1 MSANGRSGAAG
12 SILALLALTTLVV
25 WPAGCA
31 RQRAARVDGS
41 GEGPVYRVPVVGP
54 IGLGL
59 VPYVER
65 SLREAEESGAR
76 AAVIELE
83 TPGGRID
90 AAQHIVD
97 AVDRAKFPVYALV
110 NRRAYSAGAMIAL
123 ATDSIFMVP
132 GAVLGAATPVTGQG
146 EKASEK
152 IVSAMRSQMRALA
165 EEHGLD
171 PQVAEAMVDEDVAI
185 PGVVAQGKLLTL
197 TTDEAVKIG
206 YAHRVDGWDGLMRD
220 IGDEGAPVV
229 VTRVNWAENLVG
241 FITSPILAPL
251 LLSLGFLGLLI
262 EIKTPTFG
270 LAGLVGAG
278 SLALFFGGHY
288 LAGLAGSEELI
299 LLVVGAILL
308 GIEVFLIPGFGVFG
322 VLGIGAIGASI
333 YLSLV
338 GQLATFTDYT
348 HAAAILSTSIIVV
361 AVVGWALLR
370 HLPASRRFLKSGIF
384 LGESTNRDTG
394 YLSSAVRPEL
404 IGAMGMAVTDLHPAG
419 VGRFGE
425 ERLDVVAEEGWI
437 EAGTAIEV
445 VRAEGYRH
453 VVRQAPAG
461 ETEQRQED

>member
-1 MSANGRSGAAG
+1 MRVNGRRGGG
-12 SILALLALTTLVV
+12 SILALLALSVV
-25 WPAGCA
+25 AAAAGCA
-31 RQRAARVDGS
+31 RQRAVRVDTGD
-41 GEGPVYRVPVVGP
+41 GPVYRIPVTGT
-54 IGLGL
+54 IELGL
-59 VPYVER
+59 APFVER
-65 SLREAEESGAR
+65 SLREAEQAGAP
-76 AAVIELE
+76 AAVLVLE

-90 AAQHIVD
+90 AAQRIVD
-97 AVDRAKFPVYALV
+97 AVDRAKLPVYAFV
-110 NRRAYSAGAMIAL
+110 DRRAYSAGAMIAL
-123 ATDSIFMVP
+123 AADSIFMVP
-132 GAVLGAATPVTGQG
+132 GAVMGAATPVTGEG
-146 EKASEK
+146 HKAPEK

-171 PQVAEAMVDEDVAI
+171 PAVAEAMVDEDVAI
-185 PGVVAQGKLLTL
+185 PDVVQKGKLLTL
-197 TTDEAVKIG
+197 TTDEAVAIG
-206 YAHRVDGWDGLMRD
+206 YAHRVDGWDGLMAA

-229 VTRVNWAENLVG
+229 ATRVNWAEGLVRI
-241 FITSPILAPL
+241 ITNPILAPI

-299 LLVVGAILL
+299 LLVAGLVLL
-308 GIEVFLIPGFGVFG
+308 GIEVFLVPGFGIFG
-322 VLGIGAIGASI
+322 VLGIGGIAASI

-338 GQLATFTDYT
+338 GELATFTDYT
-348 HAAAILSTSIIVV
+348 HAAAILSTTVIVV
-361 AVVGWALLR
+361 AVAGWALLR
-370 HLPASRRFLKSGIF
+370 HLPASRRFLKTGIF

-404 IGAMGMAVTDLHPAG
+404 IGMMGVAVTDLHPAG
-419 VGRFGE
+419 VGRFAE

-437 EAGTAIEV
+437 EAGTAIEL

-453 VVRQAPAG
+453 VVRQAPTD

>member
-1 MSANGRSGAAG
+1 MRAQQRRGGTRPM
-12 SILALLALTTLVV
+12 LALLALSALVV
-25 WPAGCA
+25 TAGCA
-31 RQRAARVDGS
+31 RQRAALVDAF
-41 GEGPVYRVPVVGP
+41 GERPVYRIPVEGP

-59 VPYVER
+59 VPFVER
-65 SLREAEESGAR
+65 SLRDAEQADAR
-76 AAVIELE
+76 AAVVELE

-97 AVDRAKFPVYALV
+97 ALDRAKLPVYAFV
-110 NRRAYSAGAMIAL
+110 NRRAFSAGAMIAL
-123 ATDSIFMVP
+123 ATDSIYMVP
-132 GAVLGAATPVTGQG
+132 GAVIGAATPVTGQG
-146 EKASEK
+146 HKAPEK
-152 IVSAMRSQMRALA
+152 IVSAMRSEMRALA

-171 PQVAEAMVDEDVAI
+171 PTVAEAMVDEDVAI
-185 PGVVAQGKLLTL
+185 PNVVQQGKLLTL
-197 TTDEAVKIG
+197 TTTEAVDVG
-206 YAHRVDGWDGLMRD
+206 YAQRVDGWDGLMRD
-220 IGDEGAPVV
+220 IGDQGAPVIT
-229 VTRVNWAENLVG
+229 TRVNWAEGLVG
-241 FITSPILAPL
+241 FITSPLLAPL

-299 LLVVGAILL
+299 LLVAGLVLL

-322 VLGIGAIGASI
+322 VLGIGGIAASI

-338 GQLATFTDYT
+338 GELATFTDYT
-348 HAAAILSTSIIVV
+348 HAAAILSTTVIVV
-361 AVVGWALLR
+361 AVAGWALLR
-370 HLPASRRFLKSGIF
+370 HLPASRRLLRSGIF
-384 LGESTNRDTG
+384 LGDTMKKEQG

-404 IGAMGMAVTDLHPAG
+404 IGMTGVAATDLHPAG

-453 VVRQAPAG
+453 VVRQAPTG
-461 ETEQRQED
+461 EPEHRQED

>member
-1 MSANGRSGAAG
+1 MRAQQRRGGTRPM
-12 SILALLALTTLVV
+12 LALLALSALVV
-25 WPAGCA
+25 TAGCA
-31 RQRAARVDGS
+31 RQRAASVDAS
-41 GEGPVYRVPVVGP
+41 GERPVYRIPVEGP

-59 VPYVER
+59 VPFVER
-65 SLREAEESGAR
+65 SLRDAEQADAR
-76 AAVIELE
+76 AAVVELE

-97 AVDRAKFPVYALV
+97 ALDRAKLPVYAFV
-110 NRRAYSAGAMIAL
+110 NRRAFSAGAMIAL
-123 ATDSIFMVP
+123 ATDSIYMVP
-132 GAVLGAATPVTGQG
+132 GAVIGAATPVTGQG
-146 EKASEK
+146 HKAPEK
-152 IVSAMRSQMRALA
+152 IVSAMRSEMRALA

-171 PQVAEAMVDEDVAI
+171 PTVAEAMVDEDVAI
-185 PGVVAQGKLLTL
+185 PNVVQQGKLLTL
-197 TTDEAVKIG
+197 TTAEAVDVG
-206 YAHRVDGWDGLMRD
+206 YAQRVDGWDGLMRD
-220 IGDEGAPVV
+220 IGDQGAPVIT
-229 VTRVNWAENLVG
+229 TRVNWAEGLVG
-241 FITSPILAPL
+241 FITSPLLAPL

-299 LLVVGAILL
+299 LLVAGLVLL

-322 VLGIGAIGASI
+322 VLGIGGIAASI

-338 GQLATFTDYT
+338 GELATFTDYT
-348 HAAAILSTSIIVV
+348 HAAAILSTTVIVV
-361 AVVGWALLR
+361 AVAGWALLR
-370 HLPASRRFLKSGIF
+370 HLPASRRLLRSGIF
-384 LGESTNRDTG
+384 LGDTMKKEQG

-404 IGAMGMAVTDLHPAG
+404 IGMTGVAATDLHPAG

-453 VVRQAPAG
+453 VVRQAPTG
-461 ETEQRQED
+461 EPEHRQED